1 VNTIYYLCPDENVPV
16 GGIKVLYRH
25 VDVLNR
31 NSFQAAIVH
40 RKKGFRATWFENHT
54 RVEYYGKIN
63 PDAFDFIV
71 VPEVNGPRATNVF
84 PGAKKVIFNQNAYY
98 TFIGYSLDPKDRV
111 TAYHDPNL
119 VGVMATSEDSRDY
132 LAYVFP
138 DLKVH
143 RIHSAVDEELFR
155 FRPLS
160 AKQNRISFMARKH
173 PEEARQVINILKF
186 RNTLGGMDV
195 GKIEGRSERDVAQ
208 ILEESLI
215 FLSFGYPKGL
225 PAAPVEAMMCGC
237 LVIGYDGFGG
247 REFYDSSYCWPVPV
261 GDILGMARTV
271 EAVLNQHRTAPQDLQ
286 EKADAAREA
295 VRRRYSLEREEHD
308 ILEFWDDVMF
318 SQGRDAI
325 AEGL

>member
-1 VNTIYYLCPDENVPV
+1 MNTIYYLCPDENTPV
-16 GGIKVLYRH
+16 GGVKVLYRH
-25 VDVLNR
+25 VDALNR

-40 RKKGFRATWFENHT
+40 RKKGFRATWFENQT

-71 VPEVNGPRATNVF
+71 IPEINGPRATNVF
-84 PGAKKVIFNQNAYY
+84 PDAKKVIFNQNAYY
-98 TFIGYSLDPKDRV
+98 TFLGYSLDPKDRV
-111 TAYHDPNL
+111 TAYRDPSL
-119 VGVMATSEDSRDY
+119 VGVMAVSEDSREY

-138 DLKVH
+138 ELKVH
-143 RIHSAVDEELFR
+143 RIHSAVDGERFR
-155 FRPLS
+155 FRPL
-160 AKQNRISFMARKH
+160 AEKQNRISFMARKH

-186 RNTLGGMDV
+186 RNALDGVEV
-195 GKIEGRSERDVAQ
+195 GKIEGRNERDVAQ
-208 ILEESLI
+208 ILAESLI

-225 PAAPVEAMMCGC
+225 PAAPIEAMMCGC

-247 REFYDSSYCWPVPV
+247 REFYSPSYCWPVAV
-261 GDILGMARTV
+261 GDIVGMARVV
-271 EAVLNQHRTAPQDLQ
+271 ETVLNGYRATPRSLQDRA
-286 EKADAAREA
+286 EAAREF
-295 VRRRYSLEREEHD
+295 VRREYSPEREERD